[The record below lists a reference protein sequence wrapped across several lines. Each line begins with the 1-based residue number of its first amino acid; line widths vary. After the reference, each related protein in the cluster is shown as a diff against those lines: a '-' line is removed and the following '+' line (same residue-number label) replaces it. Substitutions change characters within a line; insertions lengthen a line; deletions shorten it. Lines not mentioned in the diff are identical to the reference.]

1 MMISYNIY
9 LIASLNGKLQILL
22 EHYEAGD
29 TMNDIHCEMR
39 PWRAHLAKCREDDEK
54 HYIGSSKEE

>member
-1 MMISYNIY
+1 MHTH
-9 LIASLNGKLQILL
+9 K
-22 EHYEAGD
+22 GD
-29 TMNDIHCEMR
+29 SMSGIHDEMR